1 MGYFSASMSNAPD
14 HPERHRSVGR
24 GAIGIIERGGRYLLI
39 QRAAGLVRAGYWCL
53 PGGHVERGETSRAAV
68 KRELAE
74 ELGLVVEPVQR
85 LGSLRVHT
93 SRRYILAVWRVRV
106 VSGKMVINQKEIA
119 TVAWLDADEIR
130 RLSPALASNLDV
142 LKLLGV

>member
-1 MGYFSASMSNAPD
+1 MNELLHSPQYPQSI
-14 HPERHRSVGR
+14 GR
-24 GAIGIIERGGRYLLI
+24 GAIGVIERAGRYLMI

-53 PGGHVERGETSRAAV
+53 PGGHVEPGETSRDAV
-68 KRELAE
+68 TREIAE

-106 VSGKMVINQKEIA
+106 VAGEMVVNRKENAA
-119 TVAWLDADEIR
+119 TPWLAADEIPPHP
-130 RLSPALASNLDV
+130 PALPSNLHV
-142 LKLLGV
+142 LKPFGR

>member
-1 MGYFSASMSNAPD
+1 MNELLDSPKYPQSI
-14 HPERHRSVGR
+14 GR
-24 GAIGIIERGGRYLLI
+24 GAIGVIERAGRYLMI

-53 PGGHVERGETSRAAV
+53 PGGHVEPGETSRDAV
-68 KRELAE
+68 TREIAE

-106 VSGKMVINQKEIA
+106 VAGEMVVNRKEIA
-119 TVAWLDADEIR
+119 ATAWLAADEIR
-130 RLSPALASNLDV
+130 QLSPALPSNLDA

>member
-1 MGYFSASMSNAPD
+1 MGYVSAWMSNARD
-14 HPERHRSVGR
+14 HLDHRQRVGR
-24 GAIGIIERGGRYLLI
+24 GAIGVIERAGRYLMI

-53 PGGHVERGETSRAAV
+53 SGGHVEPGETSRDAV
-68 KRELAE
+68 IRELAE
-74 ELGLVVEPVQR
+74 EPGLVVEPVQR

-106 VSGKMVINQKEIA
+106 VSGEMVINQKEIA
-119 TVAWLDADEIR
+119 AVAWLDGDEIR

-142 LKLLGV
+142 LKLLGA

>member
-1 MGYFSASMSNAPD
+1 MNELLDSPKYRQSI
-14 HPERHRSVGR
+14 GR
-24 GAIGIIERGGRYLLI
+24 GAIGVIERAGRYLMI

-53 PGGHVERGETSRAAV
+53 PGGHVEPGETSRDAV
-68 KRELAE
+68 TREITE

-106 VSGKMVINQKEIA
+106 VAGEMVINRKEIA
-119 TVAWLDADEIR
+119 ATAWLAADEIR
-130 RLSPALASNLDV
+130 QLSPALPSNLDV